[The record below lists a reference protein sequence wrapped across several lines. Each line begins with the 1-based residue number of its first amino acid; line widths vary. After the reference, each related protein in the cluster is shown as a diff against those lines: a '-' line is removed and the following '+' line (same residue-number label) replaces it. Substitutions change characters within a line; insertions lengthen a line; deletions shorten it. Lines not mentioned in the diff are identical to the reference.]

1 MEKKNT
7 LYMREYM
14 KTPNGKKRGRFKNWK
29 RQGLIGNY
37 DEIYERFI
45 KTEKC
50 DLCNLEFIEGHK
62 GKYKKCMDHNHE
74 TGLFRN
80 VVCNGCNSSKTDR
93 KKQINSTSGYK
104 NISFI
109 KRKKLWVYEK
119 EFRGRK
125 IKITRKDKS
134 LILAIKFCGLL
145 LYRY

>member
-1 MEKKNT
+1 
-7 LYMREYM
+7 
-14 KTPNGKKRGRFKNWK
+14 
-29 RQGLIGNY
+29 
-37 DEIYERFI
+37 
-45 KTEKC
+45 
-50 DLCNLEFIEGHK
+50 
-62 GKYKKCMDHNHE
+62 MDHNHQ
-74 TGLFRN
+74 TGEFRN